1 MALMTETAPD
11 ASASDQTAAFAEH
24 GDALRLR
31 IERVAELLPAQGP
44 ITAFAFVNTLQALE
58 NLPFDEGLK
67 RGSHLYKCQ
76 PYLSEDRYRQELA
89 CGRIRQEDLVE
100 VLINDLRND
109 ADSLVGR
116 LGTRF
121 HLRLAMLEHPLRL
134 APAAELRWV
143 IAETDALVRF
153 RPEARPK
160 VRVELLHETRR
171 WLLEE
176 YLGGEPLRDSGA
188 RAVVEQLLN
197 RFGRPDRTEWS
208 AARWEEFCLHLL
220 WEVCRQGV
228 HGAPP
233 APEHHNAWPRPRDVL
248 LELTGEDPDLRVH
261 EVLIRFCAVYLD
273 QGQADWPLAN
283 NSRRL
288 WEAFQQYYSQT
299 RALTPR
305 WMRPLADELQQ
316 ISAAGMEPLEVI
328 ADVLREFGITPA
340 QEDEFLAVTLLALR
354 GWAGMIWQM
363 ETRPDRVPFPVEPG
377 TLIEFLAIRLL
388 LDRLAAKSVAAHS
401 LGDRGPLRDLKS
413 RHAGKL
419 TPRHGHN
426 LEQRAFLVF
435 QLAQVRGWHPD
446 FLLELSKT
454 EWRELVREIDTFS
467 GIERRRIYH
476 HAYELSYQSAALDAI
491 MVRTQHP
498 PLVPTNPKFQAVFCL
513 DAREES
519 FRRHLEDVEP
529 QAETFGNA
537 GFFNVPIQYR
547 GANDAHYSTLC
558 PIVVRPQHWVV
569 EDVAFTEEE
578 HHRRRALI
586 RRTFGTATRNFQ
598 AGTRS
603 FASGAV
609 LSAGVGVLASIPM
622 VMSVLFP
629 RLTSR
634 LQSSARRWMAPPLVT
649 RLRLQRVTETAG
661 PNNGS
666 IGLTL
671 TEMVAMGERALRD
684 TGMTQRFARLVFILG
699 HGSEC
704 LNNPHKSA
712 YDCGACSGNPGGPN
726 ARALASL
733 LNNVAVR
740 SQLASRGIE
749 IPGETVFIGG
759 LHNTCNDTIE
769 YFDLDLLPFSHIDD
783 FRHAKEKLEQACARN
798 AHERCRRFHSAP
810 AQLTIGEAV
819 RIVQQRSE
827 DLAETRP
834 EYGNCTNALC
844 VVGRRGRT
852 RGLYL
857 DRRSFL
863 MSYDPEQD
871 DGEFTILGRILGAV
885 VPVCSGINLQYTLSH
900 IDSPGWGCG
909 TKLPHNVTS
918 LLGVMDGAASDLRP
932 GLPWQGVDI
941 HEPMR
946 LTFVIESVPEAI
958 RKIMS
963 RSVVVRQIIENA
975 WVHLALMD
983 PATGALSVY
992 RNDDFVRYQPRTSSL
1007 PQVASWDSWYSGCRE
1022 HLGFALNAAVTSTET
1037 P

>member
-1 MALMTETAPD
+1 MISAPAD
-11 ASASDQTAAFAEH
+11 QASKVTNAVTDRVA
-24 GDALRLR
+24 ALRHA
-31 IERVAELLPAQGP
+31 IERAAELLPAQGP

-58 NLPFDEGLK
+58 GLPFDEGLK
-67 RGSHLYKCQ
+67 RGSQLYKCQ
-76 PYLSEDRYRQELA
+76 PYLTEDRYRQELA
-89 CGRIRQEDLVE
+89 QGRIRQEDLVE
-100 VLINDLRND
+100 VLLDDLQSD
-109 ADSLVGR
+109 ADALVGR

-153 RPEARPK
+153 RPEARAK
-160 VRVELLHETRR
+160 TRESVLLETRR
-171 WLLEE
+171 WLFEE
-176 YLGGEPLRDSGA
+176 FFQEADLLPVPTQ
-188 RAVVEQLLN
+188 AVIRQLID
-197 RFGRPDRTEWS
+197 RFGRPDRTEWPQS
-208 AARWEEFCLHLL
+208 RWEEFCLNLL
-220 WEVCRQGV
+220 WEVCRHGV
-228 HGAPP
+228 HTAPS
-233 APEHHNAWPRPRDVL
+233 APDHHNSWPRLRDVIL
-248 LELTGEDPDLRVH
+248 DLTGEDPDLLVH

-273 QGQADWPLAN
+273 QGQADWPLPT
-283 NSRRL
+283 NSQRL
-288 WEAFQQYYSQT
+288 WDAFRQYYASPQP
-299 RALTPR
+299 LTPR
-305 WMRPLADELQQ
+305 WLRPLAAQLQRIAEEEL
-316 ISAAGMEPLEVI
+316 EPLEVI
-328 ADVLREFGITPA
+328 AESLAELGVVAD
-340 QEDEFLAVTLLALR
+340 QEAEFLTTTLLALR

-363 ETRPDRVPFPVEPG
+363 ETRPDRVPFPVETG
-377 TLIEFLAIRLL
+377 TLVEFLAIRLL
-388 LDRLAAKSVAAHS
+388 LDRCAAGFIAAKS
-401 LGDRGPLRDLKS
+401 LGDGRPLQGLRQ

-419 TPRHGHN
+419 VPHHGHN

-446 FLLELSKT
+446 FLLGLSKS
-454 EWRELVREIDTFS
+454 EWHELVREIDDFS

-476 HAYELSYQSAALDAI
+476 HAYERSYQSAALDAI
-491 MVRTQHP
+491 MVRTRL
-498 PLVPTNPKFQAVFCL
+498 PLNFPAAPRFQAVFCI

-529 QAETFGNA
+529 QSETFGTA

-547 GANDAHYSTLC
+547 GAADAHYATLC

-586 RRTFGTATRNFQ
+586 RRTFGNASRGFQ
-598 AGTRS
+598 VGSRS

-634 LQSSARRWMAPPLVT
+634 LRNSTRRWMSRPLAT
-649 RLRLQRVTETAG
+649 RLRLQRVADVPG
-661 PNNGS
+661 PNNGN
-666 IGLTL
+666 IGFTL
-671 TEMVAMGERALRD
+671 AEMAAIGERALRD
-684 TGMTQRFARLVFILG
+684 IGLTVRLARMVFFLG

-726 ARALASL
+726 ARALASI
-733 LNNVAVR
+733 LNDARVR
-740 SQLASRGIE
+740 DRLFARGIE
-749 IPGETVFIGG
+749 IPATTVFVGG
-759 LHNTCNDTIE
+759 LHNTCNDSIE
-769 YFDLDLLPFSHIDD
+769 YYDLDLIPFSHLED
-783 FRHAKEKLEQACARN
+783 FRAARDQLEAACARN

-810 AQLTIGEAV
+810 ATLSIAEAV
-819 RIVQQRSE
+819 NIVQQRAE

-844 VVGRRGRT
+844 IVGRRGRT

-863 MSYDPEQD
+863 MSYDPLQD
-871 DGEFTILGRILGAV
+871 DSESTILGRILGAV

-946 LTFVIESVPEAI
+946 LTFVIEAAPEGI
-958 RKIMS
+958 RKIME
-963 RSVVVRQIIENA
+963 RSDVVRRIIANS

-983 PATGALSVY
+983 PVTGALTVY
-992 RNDDFVRYQPRTSSL
+992 RGDEFSPYQPRTSSL
-1007 PQVASWDSWYSGCRE
+1007 PEVATWESWYSGCRE
-1022 HLGFALNAAVTSTET
+1022 HLGFALQSAATTTATESA
-1037 P
+1037 